1 MSDCEK
7 CTVKD
12 VQLLF
17 DDIAD
22 STESEC
28 EKNESNMDKIDY
40 EQWIRD
46 NRKIKKLPMSKLM
59 LAFSSSLDKSCNNS
73 QKTYLQKKKTGDKN

>member
-22 STESEC
+22 STESKC

-59 LAFSSSLDKSCNNS
+59 LEFSSSLDKSCNNS